1 VKAES
6 LPGIL
11 GLMAGSAVWVL
22 GLVEVLTDKNSRL
35 LQPPF
40 PEHKDFFSLL
50 DPGSPV
56 AVFVDPVETAAQI
69 F

>member
-1 VKAES
+1 
-6 LPGIL
+6 
-11 GLMAGSAVWVL
+11 MWVL
-22 GLVEVLTDKNSRL
+22 GSVEVLTDKNSRL

-40 PEHKDFFSLL
+40 PEHKKIFVLL